1 MGWGGAGLK
10 SVNPSPPYGAGI
22 KSRPIPAP
30 LPLRG
35 GENPHDAKR
44 EGAGQVGRVKIV
56 IPNNMGG
63 LIHFEA

>member
-1 MGWGGAGLK
+1 MGWGGSKKGKPIPAPPRDAGL
-10 SVNPSPPYGAGI
+10 

-44 EGAGQVGRVKIV
+44 GRAGQVGRVKIV